1 MIEAPIPE
9 DDIYRLAAL
18 HALPLLDTPPEPDFD
33 AIVQLGQSLFR
44 TETCLVS
51 LVDANRQWFKACIGL
66 DVPETPRAISFCGHA
81 ILQPDVFVIPDA
93 REDMRFHDNP
103 VVTGAP
109 FIRFY
114 AGAPILLPNGYT
126 IGTVCIFDPRPR
138 YDFGM
143 MECARLANLA
153 KLALAAI
160 TARAMRGEADKARQQ
175 LERHQ
180 AALLASPGPVALLDA
195 SGRLVFH
202 NDAFAALCADWPSE
216 GQPAADLLG
225 LDWTPAHMDD
235 LAEMTLPHPR
245 LPGGLAVYR
254 DAEGFILAA
263 SPSL

>member
-1 MIEAPIPE
+1 MIEAPIPA
-9 DDIYRLAAL
+9 DDVYRLAAL

-103 VVTGAP
+103 VVTGTP

-138 YDFGM
+138 HDFGM
-143 MECARLANLA
+143 MECARLSNLA
-153 KLALAAI
+153 KLALSAI
-160 TARAMRGEADKARQQ
+160 TARAMRGEADKTRQQ

-180 AALLASPGPVALLDA
+180 AALLATPAPVALLDPA
-195 SGRLVFH
+195 GRLAFH
-202 NDAFAALCADWPSE
+202 NDAFAALCARWPHE
-216 GQPAADLLG
+216 GDGVADLLD
-225 LDWTPAHMDD
+225 LDWTPACMAEQ
-235 LAEMTLPHPR
+235 AEMRLPHPA
-245 LPGGLAVYR
+245 LPRGLAVYR
-254 DAEGFILAA
+254 DADGFILTAA
-263 SPSL
+263 V